1 MWHSTVYEVYND
13 YLTMKFA
20 QLQICSAKPCN
31 LLLVETYVQFGV
43 SVGSVVVAVPLLFA
57 AHQNRIPMLLLPWL
71 ILQSF
76 ILPVALVSFIY
87 CLSMGYISVVSQN
100 QEISLSIFS
109 HIVSLGVYNDL

>member
-1 MWHSTVYEVYND
+1 
-13 YLTMKFA
+13 MKFA

-87 CLSMGYISVVSQN
+87 CLSMGYISVVSQS